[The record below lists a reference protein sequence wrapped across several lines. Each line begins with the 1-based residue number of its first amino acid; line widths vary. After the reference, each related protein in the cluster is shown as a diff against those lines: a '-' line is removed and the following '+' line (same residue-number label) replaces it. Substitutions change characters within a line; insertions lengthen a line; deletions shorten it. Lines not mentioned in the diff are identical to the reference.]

1 MGGALEDMSNGM
13 IGIDDRVGCV
23 HEKSLFVASRVHIRR
38 KFLILQKVDF
48 KATSHALFTVF
59 T

>member
-23 HEKSLFVASRVHIRR
+23 HEKSLFVASHMHPRK

-48 KATSHALFTVF
+48 KATSHT
-59 T
+59 

>member
-23 HEKSLFVASRVHIRR
+23 HEKSLFFASRVHLRR
-38 KFLILQKVDF
+38 LFLISQKVDF
-48 KATSHALFTVF
+48 TATSHT
-59 T
+59 